1 MNIVAIANQKG
12 GVGKT
17 TTAIN
22 LSAALVQL
30 KKKVLLID
38 LDPQANA
45 TSGLGIEA
53 PEGVSL
59 YPALLG
65 EENPAAAILSTG
77 RKNFDIIPAN
87 MDLAGV
93 EIELAQS
100 GDHLVRLRN
109 VIAPLREQS
118 PYDFC
123 IIDTPPSLGVLMT
136 SALAACD
143 EVFTPLQCE
152 WFGLEGLAKIIHV
165 ISQICLS
172 GANPR
177 LQHEGV
183 LMTMYD
189 GRTNLSK
196 QVVEQVQEY
205 MPKTLYHTVI
215 PRSIRLGEAPSF
227 GRTIFEHEPNGSAA
241 YAYMAAAREFLKRH
255 RNR

>member
-1 MNIVAIANQKG
+1 MKIVAIANQKG

-53 PEGVSL
+53 ADGKSL
-59 YPALLG
+59 YPALIG
-65 EENPAAAILSTG
+65 EDDPAAAIMPTG

-109 VIAPLREQS
+109 VISPLREQS
-118 PYDFC
+118 PYDYC

-172 GANPR
+172 GANPH

-189 GRTNLSK
+189 GRTNLSR
-196 QVVEQVQEY
+196 QVVEQVQQY